1 MPRGKAPLVYLKWLE
16 QYGPLTWV
24 VASGKQYL
32 IVNDYHMMK
41 ELLEKRGNIYIDRD
55 SLVLLGQII
64 GTVISEVEFCSTG
77 THPIL
82 S

>member
-1 MPRGKAPLVYLKWLE
+1 MPLNKAALTYGKWFD

-32 IVNDYHMMK
+32 IVHDYETMK

-55 SLVLLGQII
+55 SIVLLGEMI
-64 GTVISEVEFCSTG
+64 GGYTLD
-77 THPIL
+77 P
-82 S
+82 